1 MSSKRAKTENPGTDK
16 NKDMEKGTNTDTET
30 ERQAHYFSRPSL
42 GKGGPSK
49 LRQQFS
55 RGMTFFLV
63 IAASI
68 IFYFALLRL
77 TNISKVF
84 QEIFGVLKPVVYG
97 CALAYLLNPIVKQ
110 VDKHLVPVLKIKLR
124 KQGQAERVSRAVGIL
139 AAVVLLIVLIVTLC
153 NLLIPASATW

>member
-1 MSSKRAKTENPGTDK
+1 MSANTTKTGNPVNDK
-16 NKDMEKGTNTDTET
+16 SEEISQQKTDTFAQADTEIQT

-68 IFYFALLRL
+68 IFYFA
-77 TNISKVF
+77 I
-84 QEIFGVLKPVVYG
+84 
-97 CALAYLLNPIVKQ
+97 
-110 VDKHLVPVLKIKLR
+110 
-124 KQGQAERVSRAVGIL
+124 
-139 AAVVLLIVLIVTLC
+139 
-153 NLLIPASATW
+153 